1 MVYNVIIS
9 LVYTSVADRHFNWY
23 CTELIDF
30 GPMLRLRTWV
40 WTGLGTWL
48 WFLKWILNFL
58 RNLVW
63 NFENSVFI
71 NFFITDS
78 NPWQLSTCW
87 TRTPSWALTAALF
100 DHTLVLTGKNCYIKY
115 LLPYLCSWTPKFT
128 LYKSPKFGELM
139 EYTWYEYTYIYAYL
153 VNIIKTHMHMPRWDL
168 ERMLLFT

>member
-9 LVYTSVADRHFNWY
+9 LVYTSTVADRHFNWY

-78 NPWQLSTCW
+78 NPWQLS
-87 TRTPSWALTAALF
+87 A
-100 DHTLVLTGKNCYIKY
+100 VY
-115 LLPYLCSWTPKFT
+115 LLNSYTKLGSNCCAIWSHFGFDRKKL
-128 LYKSPKFGELM
+128 LYKVSSAISLQLNTKIYIVQKPQVWRADGVHLIRM
-139 EYTWYEYTYIYAYL
+139 YIY
-153 VNIIKTHMHMPRWDL
+153 IC
-168 ERMLLFT
+168 LFSKYN